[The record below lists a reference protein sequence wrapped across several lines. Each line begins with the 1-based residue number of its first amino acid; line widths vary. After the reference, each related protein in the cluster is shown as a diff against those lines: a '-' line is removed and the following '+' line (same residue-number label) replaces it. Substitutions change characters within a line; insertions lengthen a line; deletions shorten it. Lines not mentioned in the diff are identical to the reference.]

1 MGTHLKS
8 ALSINTSPT
17 FSSIILHV
25 VIMIRPLLALATGA
39 LVVLTVVAEIA
50 SAKYENVYNGD
61 FYGKSTSSYGDDS
74 YKHEPEYRE
83 EKYTEPSYKK
93 YDDEYGY
100 EEHKYDHKP
109 MIMKFR
115 YGYGGD
121 SYGKSYGDDF
131 YGKSYS
137 SNKPSSYRPKRSVG
151 GDQSTPFT
159 VPMRDHLKLT
169 SELVNKKFSEMA
181 SGIREEQRLICYR
194 CDRIFPCAECC
205 LGNDCIEC
213 ESWILGE
220 PTCEFRCCEARP

>member
-50 SAKYENVYNGD
+50 SAKYEDVYNGD
-61 FYGKSTSSYGDDS
+61 FYGKSTSSYGED
-74 YKHEPEYRE
+74 
-83 EKYTEPSYKK
+83 
-93 YDDEYGY
+93 
-100 EEHKYDHKP
+100 KYDHKP
-109 MIMKFR
+109 MTMKFR